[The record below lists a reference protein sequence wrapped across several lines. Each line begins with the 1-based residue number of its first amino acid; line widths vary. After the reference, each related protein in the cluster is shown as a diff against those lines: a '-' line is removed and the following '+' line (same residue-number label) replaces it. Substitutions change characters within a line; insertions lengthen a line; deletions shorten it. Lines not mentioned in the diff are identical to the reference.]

1 MLGRVDMK
9 FQVGRFS
16 CEVLLGE
23 DGKLRLRWLPEPP
36 KYLNKGERAQYQAG
50 LAEFLERL
58 KPKDPYKGLVGID
71 QRDRSN
77 LPRLNGSGY

>member
-1 MLGRVDMK
+1 LAGLAARSYSAK
-9 FQVGRFS
+9 TANYGCGGCQS
-16 CEVLLGE
+16 
-23 DGKLRLRWLPEPP
+23 PP
-36 KYLNKGERAQYQAG
+36 KYLNKAERAQYQAG

-58 KPKDPYKGLVGID
+58 KPQDPYKGLVGIN